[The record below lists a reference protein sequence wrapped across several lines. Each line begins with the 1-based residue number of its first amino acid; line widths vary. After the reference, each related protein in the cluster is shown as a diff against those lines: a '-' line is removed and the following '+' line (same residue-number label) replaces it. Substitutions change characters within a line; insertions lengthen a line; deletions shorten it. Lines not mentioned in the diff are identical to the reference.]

1 MRQGRYLL
9 IAISTVS
16 CVAIGSSV
24 LRAAIKSEEPITPL
38 PGRPPGQDPRKVE
51 LGRLLFAD
59 PRLSRARKTSCASCH
74 DLETNGASSSRF
86 DAGGNGRPLR
96 FNTPT
101 VFNAALSFRLNWEG
115 KTRTLRDLSLD
126 TLRHSK
132 LMAGGGVAV
141 ARLQADPAMA
151 QRFRAAYG
159 GPVSEAG
166 IADALAAFQETLITP
181 DAPFDRWLKGDRQAL
196 TTQQQRGYQKFK
208 MLGCA
213 SCHQGVNVGANLYQR
228 RGIFHPLATGGPVVL
243 RVPSLRNVAVTPPY
257 FHDGSARTLPEAVRT
272 MGRAQLG
279 LKLGA
284 EDVDAIVAYL
294 GALTGNYQGRRLTR
308 RDLPGGAR

>member
-1 MRQGRYLL
+1 MRHRLKLL
-9 IAISTVS
+9 IAISAVS
-16 CVAIGSSV
+16 CIGIGWSV
-24 LRAAIKSEEPITPL
+24 LRAAIRSEEPITPL
-38 PGRPPGQDPRKVE
+38 PARPPNQDPRKVE

-59 PRLSRARKTSCASCH
+59 PRLSIARKTSCASCH
-74 DLETNGASSSRF
+74 DLATNGASSFRF
-86 DAGGNGRPLR
+86 DAGENGRPLR

-115 KTRTLRDLSLD
+115 KTRTLRDLSLN
-126 TLRHSK
+126 TLRHSE
-132 LMAGGGVAV
+132 LMGGGAAAV
-141 ARLQADPAMA
+141 TRLQADTAIA
-151 QRFRAAYG
+151 RRFRAACG

-166 IADALAAFQETLITP
+166 IADALAAFMETLITP

-196 TTQQQRGYQKFK
+196 TSEQQRGYLKFK

-213 SCHQGVNVGANLYQR
+213 SCHQGVNVGANLYQQ

-257 FHDGSARTLPEAVRT
+257 FHDGSAGTLPEAVRT

-279 LKLGA
+279 LRLDA
-284 EDVDAIVAYL
+284 NDVDDIVAYL
-294 GALTGNYQGRRLTR
+294 GALTGTYQGRRLTR
-308 RDLPGGAR
+308 RVPPGGAR

>member
-1 MRQGRYLL
+1 M
-9 IAISTVS
+9 
-16 CVAIGSSV
+16 
-24 LRAAIKSEEPITPL
+24 
-38 PGRPPGQDPRKVE
+38 
-51 LGRLLFAD
+51 
-59 PRLSRARKTSCASCH
+59 
-74 DLETNGASSSRF
+74 
-86 DAGGNGRPLR
+86 NGRPLR

-101 VFNAALSFRLNWEG
+101 IFNAALSFRLNWEG

-166 IADALAAFQETLITP
+166 IVDALAAFQETLITP

-196 TTQQQRGYQKFK
+196 TSQQQRGYQKFK

-279 LKLGA
+279 LRLDAK
-284 EDVDAIVAYL
+284 DVDAIVAYL
-294 GALTGNYQGRRLTR
+294 GALTGNYQGHRLTQ
-308 RDLPGGAR
+308 RDLPGGAH